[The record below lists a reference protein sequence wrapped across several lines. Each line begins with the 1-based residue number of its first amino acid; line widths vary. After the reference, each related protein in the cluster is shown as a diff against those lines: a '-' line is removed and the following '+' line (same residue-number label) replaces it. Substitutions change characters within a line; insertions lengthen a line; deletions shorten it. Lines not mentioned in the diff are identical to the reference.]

1 MKSLSFF
8 LFLSLN
14 LICFGQTESEK
25 KVVELINQVRTNPQL
40 FLNEVALPYIK
51 ENDLSRNRYA
61 KSLIRELERLDSMK
75 PLAFDSS
82 LQKMS
87 VDFAE
92 EAGKKGWV
100 GHRRTEKRFEEYA
113 SEVEITAENL
123 QYGYD
128 KPLDIVMDLLID
140 IDIPNLGHRK
150 NILDPLFSIIGVA
163 INNHKNYEY
172 LTVMSFGGF
181 KE

>member
-1 MKSLSFF
+1 MKNILVV
-8 LFLSLN
+8 LFICLN

-25 KVVELINQVRTNPQL
+25 KVVELINQARTNPQL

-51 ENDLSRNRYA
+51 KKDLSRNRYA
-61 KSLIRELERLDSMK
+61 KSLIHELERLDSMK
-75 PLAFDSS
+75 PLTFDSS

-87 VDFAE
+87 EDFAE

-100 GHRRTEKRFEEYA
+100 GHKRTEKRFEEYA

-128 KPLDIVMDLLID
+128 EPLDIVMDLLID

-150 NILDPLFSIIGVA
+150 NILAPIFSIIGVA
-163 INNHKNYEY
+163 INNHKDYEY

-181 KE
+181 EE